1 MRPTL
6 IGIVVIKDTNAD
18 AVVQNP
24 VKMVSK
30 QAMWVVLVVVVVGVR
45 GFSFKNE
52 NPPPNSHTL
61 SLIHYLF
68 VVFQERQAKK
78 RETTHQT
85 KLRKKKKRQ
94 LRRERRNNLNLPLYR
109 IWMIKVVSQ
118 CVLDWLKITDEKWEL
133 RTEKK
138 SLLLAQVGARESLIN
153 SEFLIINVSVAYWY
167 FHFHLPK
174 VKKV

>member
-1 MRPTL
+1 M

-30 QAMWVVLVVVVVGVR
+30 QAMCVAVVVR

-61 SLIHYLF
+61 SYSLPFRRLSRKAS
-68 VVFQERQAKK
+68 QEDRDHPSDKT
-78 RETTHQT
+78 RE
-85 KLRKKKKRQ
+85 KKKKKQ

-118 CVLDWLKITDEKWEL
+118 CVLDWLKITDEK
-133 RTEKK
+133 
-138 SLLLAQVGARESLIN
+138 
-153 SEFLIINVSVAYWY
+153 
-167 FHFHLPK
+167 
-174 VKKV
+174 

>member
-6 IGIVVIKDTNAD
+6 IGIVVLKDTNAD

-30 QAMWVVLVVVVVGVR
+30 QAMWVVVVVVVR

-61 SLIHYLF
+61 SYSLPFRRLSRKAS
-68 VVFQERQAKK
+68 QEERDHPSDK
-78 RETTHQT
+78 T
-85 KLRKKKKRQ
+85 KGKKKKK

-118 CVLDWLKITDEKWEL
+118 CVLDWLKITDENWEV

-138 SLLLAQVGARESLIN
+138 SLLLAQWGHA
-153 SEFLIINVSVAYWY
+153 
-167 FHFHLPK
+167 K
-174 VKKV
+174 VW